1 MNKKYQFKEIEKKWQ
16 EKWEKENIY
25 QVFEDADKKKKYVL
39 EMFPYPSGELHMGH
53 VRNYSIGDVVARYSH
68 MQGFNILHPMGYD
81 AFGMPAENA
90 AIERGIHP
98 KSWTDGNI
106 KAMRQQLQTLGISY
120 DWSREISTCEPE
132 YYRWGQWLFLKF
144 MERGLVYRKKANVNW
159 CPSCMTVL
167 ANEQVKAGLCWR
179 CNTVVESKEL
189 AQWFFKITEYA
200 EDLLND
206 LQLLDGWP
214 ERVKIM
220 QENWIGRSEGAMV
233 DFRLQGGEEITVFTT
248 RPDTLFGCTFFLLA
262 PEHSLVDKLV
272 SGSKY
277 EKEVR
282 DFQRKIAAQNEI
294 DRTSSEIEK
303 NGVFTGKYAINPV
316 NEEKIPIY
324 LADYV
329 LMEYGTGAVM
339 AVPAHDEKDFA
350 FARKYDIPV
359 RVVIQPDGG
368 DLDGDTMKE
377 AYIGEGKM
385 ANSGKYTG
393 MPSKE
398 GAKAVTESL
407 KEQDKGDFAVNYRL
421 RDWLVSRQRYWG
433 NPIPII
439 YCDSCGIVPVP
450 EEDLPVVLPKNVD
463 FKIKA
468 VSPLASV
475 PEFVN
480 ATCPKCS
487 GSAKRETDTMD
498 TFTCSSWYFLRY
510 TSPNEDNAPFD
521 TSAADYWM
529 PVDQYIGGIE
539 HAVMHLLYARFF
551 TKAINDMGICR
562 VREPFSNLLTQGMV
576 IKDGAKMSKSKGN
589 VVDPGNIIARY
600 GADTARL
607 FILFASPPEKEL
619 EWSDKGVEGCF
630 RFLNRLWRVVCE
642 NEASIEGDSPQI
654 REDNKED
661 KELRHYL
668 HKTVRKVTDDIERFN
683 FNTAISAIM
692 ELVNVNTK
700 YNEDKAK
707 KERNGALLKE
717 LAEKL
722 ILLIS
727 PFAPHIAEE
736 LWEITGHGNSVYHQ
750 PWPDYDKDMAEAD
763 EITLVVQV
771 NGKVRDRIS
780 VPADTSKEELENI
793 AKTSSKVKNH
803 LEGKNVVKVITVPG
817 KLVNIVVR

>member
-106 KAMRQQLQTLGISY
+106 EAMRQQLKTLGISY

-144 MERGLVYRKKANVNW
+144 MEIGLVYRKKANVNW

-233 DFRLQGGEEITVFTT
+233 DFRLQSGEEITVFTT

-282 DFQRKIAAQNEI
+282 DFQRKVAAQNEI

-480 ATCPKCS
+480 VTCPKCS

-551 TKAINDMGICR
+551 TKAINDMGICK

-654 REDNKED
+654 REDNEED

-700 YNEDKAK
+700 YNEAKTK

-717 LAEKL
+717 VAEKL

-736 LWEITGHGNSVYHQ
+736 LWEITGQGNSVYHQ

-793 AKTSSKVKNH
+793 AKASSKVKNH
-803 LEGKNVVKVITVPG
+803 LAGKNVVKVITVPG